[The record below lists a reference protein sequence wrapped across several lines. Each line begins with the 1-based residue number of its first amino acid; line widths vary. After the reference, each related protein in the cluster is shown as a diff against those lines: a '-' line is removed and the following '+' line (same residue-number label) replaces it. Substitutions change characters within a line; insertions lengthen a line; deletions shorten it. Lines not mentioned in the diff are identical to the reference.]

1 MSRAENSSY
10 ENETVEQK
18 LVLLAEK
25 LKQTKG
31 KKVYG
36 YLNRNTKDLIDSI
49 VDELAKDK
57 TIAELYDLW
66 YEKKHEILGTYFS
79 KRPSK
84 IPLSENQEF
93 KSIKNAIIKEA
104 MNLNQES
111 NQKQTA
117 AHQKSRVS
125 AVAVTRLFRNLC
137 GIFQGK
143 LDDENRQTIHQSAVD
158 RRIRREDEAKRNA
171 ELTYD

>member
-1 MSRAENSSY
+1 MVMIDAFIMK
-10 ENETVEQK
+10 Q
-18 LVLLAEK
+18 K

-66 YEKKHEILGTYFS
+66 YEKKYEILGTYSS
-79 KRPSK
+79 KRPPK

>member
-1 MSRAENSSY
+1 MKNPIDNKFASVQ
-10 ENETVEQK
+10 VEYDS
-18 LVLLAEK
+18 EK
-25 LKQTKG
+25 LEA
-31 KKVYG
+31 VIF
-36 YLNRNTKDLIDSI
+36 YLR
-49 VDELAKDK
+49 DK
-57 TIAELYDLW
+57 
-66 YEKKHEILGTYFS
+66 
-79 KRPSK
+79 
-84 IPLSENQEF
+84 
-93 KSIKNAIIKEA
+93 
-104 MNLNQES
+104 

>member
-1 MSRAENSSY
+1 
-10 ENETVEQK
+10 
-18 LVLLAEK
+18 
-25 LKQTKG
+25 
-31 KKVYG
+31 
-36 YLNRNTKDLIDSI
+36 
-49 VDELAKDK
+49 
-57 TIAELYDLW
+57 
-66 YEKKHEILGTYFS
+66 
-79 KRPSK
+79 
-84 IPLSENQEF
+84 
-93 KSIKNAIIKEA
+93 

-125 AVAVTRLFRNLC
+125 AVAITRLFRNLC
-137 GIFQGK
+137 GSFKGK